1 VSDQEPQRPFG
12 ESWRCVGGSYRC
24 LVLRVYDTNGRMR
37 LSDIN
42 CRAYIFSSIS
52 KDGVVFKNAVRLEDQ
67 FVPGF
72 PDDSLVYD
80 MTNLLREAG
89 AGQILSGVHQF
100 LSLPMKKVE
109 EVLKPHIQSRI
120 SSGADPQTR
129 VRDCRIG
136 YVRRAHLI
144 MQERSMTR
152 GTDELEAE
160 LRTLVDA
167 VERVKVD
174 L

>member
-1 VSDQEPQRPFG
+1 MSDREPQRPSG

-42 CRAYIFSSIS
+42 CHAYIFSRIR
-52 KDGVVFKNAVRLEDQ
+52 KDGVVFKNAVRLTDQ
-67 FVPGF
+67 FVPGL

-80 MTNLLREAG
+80 MMGLLREAG
-89 AGQILSGVHQF
+89 AGQLLSGVHQF
-100 LSLPMKKVE
+100 MTLPMKKVE
-109 EVLKPHIQSRI
+109 EVLEPYIQSRI
-120 SSGADPQTR
+120 SSGADPQ
-129 VRDCRIG
+129 VLMRDCRVG

-144 MQERSMTR
+144 MRERSMTR
-152 GTDELEAE
+152 ITDELEAE

-167 VERVKVD
+167 VERVEVD

>member
-1 VSDQEPQRPFG
+1 MSKYEPERPFG

-42 CRAYIFSSIS
+42 CRAYVFSSIS
-52 KDGVVFKNAVRLEDQ
+52 KDGVVFKNAVRLEDR

-89 AGQILSGVHQF
+89 AGRILSGFHQF

-109 EVLKPHIQSRI
+109 EVLEPYIQYVI
-120 SSGADPQTR
+120 SSGADPQ
-129 VRDCRIG
+129 VLMRDCRVG

-152 GTDELEAE
+152 ITDELEAE
-160 LRTLVDA
+160 LQTLVDA
-167 VERVKVD
+167 IDMVEVD

>member
-1 VSDQEPQRPFG
+1 MSDQEPQRPFG
-12 ESWRCVGGSYRC
+12 ESWRCVGGSYQ
-24 LVLRVYDTNGRMR
+24 R
-37 LSDIN
+37 LTLWIYSMKRLEHIWLSCD
-42 CRAYIFSSIS
+42 AYIVSGVDA
-52 KDGVVFKNAVRLEDQ
+52 DGIVFRNAVRISE
-67 FVPGF
+67 PSASGF
-72 PDDSLVYD
+72 PDDVAVLGLR
-80 MTNLLREAG
+80 NLLREAG

-129 VRDCRIG
+129 VRDCRVG

-144 MQERSMTR
+144 MQVRSMTR
-152 GTDELEAE
+152 ITDELEAE
-160 LRTLVDA
+160 LRPLVDA